1 MSEFVCR
8 VADAD
13 GRVFSHVEAAN
24 TLDEARQKL
33 AERGL
38 FVYSVEA
45 RGGRVGSLLRRRTG
59 RQIGGSD
66 FLILN
71 QQFNTLI
78 KAGLPIL
85 RALELLAARASSSRL
100 RPVVEQIRDHVREGK
115 SLSEAVDEAGVFS
128 KVYSTAILAGEKS
141 GNLPGVLD
149 YYIAYQRVST
159 GVKKKIAATLVYPV
173 LLITVAIII
182 VTYLVTGVVPRFALL
197 YRDMNVELPTPTR
210 VLIALTVD
218 YRFLFLGFVALLAL
232 IAMGVFLWS
241 RTDEGGTALDRFKF
255 RLPLVGDTLLKF
267 QVAQFSRTLSTLLTG
282 GTPLVAGLQ
291 TATEAITSKLL
302 QSTVA
307 EATQMVRE
315 GESLHAALASK
326 GVMPKMAVDM
336 IEVGESSGAISPMLN
351 SVAEFYEEEV
361 NLRLGAM
368 VAIIEPVLLI
378 IMGMFVAFILISDE
392 LPLLLG
398 KKLLIRVATARQ
410 IADVLKRTEQSQ
422 RVLEQATEAFA
433 LQAPKEE

>member
-1 MSEFVCR
+1 MGEFVCR

-13 GRVFSHVEAAN
+13 GRVFSHVEPAN

-33 AERGL
+33 ADRGL
-38 FVYSVEA
+38 YVYSVES
-45 RGGRVGSLLRRRTG
+45 RGGRLGSLVRRRTG
-59 RQIGGSD
+59 RQVGGSD

-85 RALELLAARASSSRL
+85 RALDLLATRASSPKL
-100 RPVVEQIRDHVREGK
+100 RPVISQIRDQVREGK
-115 SLSEAVDEAGVFS
+115 SLSEAVDQAGVFS

-159 GVKKKIAATLVYPV
+159 GVKKKIIATLIYPT
-173 LLITVAIII
+173 LLISVAIII
-182 VTYLVTGVVPRFALL
+182 VTYLVTSVIPKFALL

-210 VLIALTVD
+210 VLITLTVD
-218 YRFLFLGFVALLAL
+218 YRYVFLGFVAVLAF
-232 IAMGVFLWS
+232 AAAGVFLWS
-241 RTDEGGTALDRFKF
+241 RTEEGGTAFDRFKF
-255 RLPLVGDTLLKF
+255 RLPVVGDTLLKF

-291 TATEAITSKLL
+291 TATEAITSRLL
-302 QSTVA
+302 RSTLA
-307 EATQMVRE
+307 HTTQMVRE
-315 GESLHAALASK
+315 GESLHGALSST
-326 GVMPKMAVDM
+326 GVMPEMAVDM

-361 NLRLGAM
+361 NLRLSTL
-368 VAIIEPVLLI
+368 VSLIEPVLLI
-378 IMGMFVAFILISDE
+378 IMGLFVAFILISLY
-392 LPLLLG
+392 LPIFSFSVG
-398 KKLLIRVATARQ
+398 AT
-410 IADVLKRTEQSQ
+410 K
-422 RVLEQATEAFA
+422 
-433 LQAPKEE
+433 

>member
-1 MSEFVCR
+1 MGEFVCR

-33 AERGL
+33 ADRGL
-38 FVYSVEA
+38 YVYSVES
-45 RGGRVGSLLRRRTG
+45 RGGRIGSLVRRRTS
-59 RQIGGSD
+59 RQVGGSD

-85 RALELLAARASSSRL
+85 RALELLGTRASSPRL
-100 RPVVEQIRDHVREGK
+100 RPIISQIHDQVREGK

-159 GVKKKIAATLVYPV
+159 GVKKKIIATLVYPV
-173 LLITVAIII
+173 LLITVAIVI
-182 VTYLVTGVVPRFALL
+182 VTYLVTGVIPKFALL
-197 YRDMNVELPTPTR
+197 YKDLNVELPGPTR

-218 YRFLFLGFVALLAL
+218 YRLYFLGFVALLAV
-232 IAMGVFLWS
+232 AAVGVFLWS
-241 RTDEGGTALDRFKF
+241 RTEEGGTAFDRFKF
-255 RLPLVGDTLLKF
+255 RVPLVGDTLLKF
-267 QVAQFSRTLSTLLTG
+267 QVAQFSRTLATLLTG

-307 EATQMVRE
+307 QATQMVRE
-315 GESLHAALASK
+315 GESLHSALASK

-368 VAIIEPVLLI
+368 VAVIEPILLI
-378 IMGMFVAFILISDE
+378 IMGIFVAFILISLY
-392 LPLLLG
+392 LPIFSFSING
-398 KKLLIRVATARQ
+398 AG
-410 IADVLKRTEQSQ
+410 
-422 RVLEQATEAFA
+422 
-433 LQAPKEE
+433 APR

>member
-1 MSEFVCR
+1 MGEFVCR

-13 GRVFSHVEAAN
+13 GRVFSHVEAAS

-45 RGGRVGSLLRRRTG
+45 RGGRIGSLLRRPSG

-85 RALELLAARASSSRL
+85 KSLDLLATRASSPRL
-100 RPVVEQIRDHVREGK
+100 RPVIAQIRDQIREGK

-128 KVYSTAILAGEKS
+128 KVYATAILAGEKS

-173 LLITVAIII
+173 LLITVATVI
-182 VTYLVTGVVPRFALL
+182 VTYLVTGVVPKFALL
-197 YRDMNVELPTPTR
+197 YRDLNVELPTPTR
-210 VLIALTVD
+210 ILIALTVD
-218 YRFLFLGFVALLAL
+218 YRFLFLGFIVLLAL

-241 RTDEGGTALDRFKF
+241 RTEEGGTTFDRFKF

-267 QVAQFSRTLSTLLTG
+267 QVAQFSRTLATLLTG

-302 QSTVA
+302 RSTVA

-315 GESLHAALASK
+315 GESLHAALSLK

-361 NLRLGAM
+361 NLRLTAM
-368 VAIIEPVLLI
+368 VAVIEPALLI
-378 IMGMFVAFILISDE
+378 IMGMFVAFILISLY
-392 LPLLLG
+392 LPIFSFSVNG
-398 KKLLIRVATARQ
+398 AR
-410 IADVLKRTEQSQ
+410 
-422 RVLEQATEAFA
+422 
-433 LQAPKEE
+433 